1 MRISDWSS
9 DVCSSDLRRGRGDGL
24 ADENGVHRVASAGD
38 ARDSSERTRL
48 PCSAPRRYPARCFS
62 PKTLL
67 LMHALVVTLA
77 RWAAFAAV
85 VPLSLLPFDAAALSR
100 RDAAAAEALNQR
112 MAAAEQRYREALVK
126 IGNAE
131 PGAVDESNAAI
142 EDMEDVVAA
151 CLKQKGCHVNEIGR
165 AHV

>member
-1 MRISDWSS
+1 MIRRPPRSTRTDTLFPYTTFFRSP
-9 DVCSSDLRRGRGDGL
+9 VAVAECLLQEDLARAGRQRRGRGDGL

-77 RWAAFAAV
+77 RWA
-85 VPLSLLPFDAAALSR
+85 
-100 RDAAAAEALNQR
+100 
-112 MAAAEQRYREALVK
+112 
-126 IGNAE
+126 
-131 PGAVDESNAAI
+131 
-142 EDMEDVVAA
+142 
-151 CLKQKGCHVNEIGR
+151 EIGR

>member
-85 VPLSLLPFDAAALSR
+85 VSLSLLPFDAAALSR

-112 MAAAEQRYREALVK
+112 MTAAEQRYRRSAEHTSETPVTNAHLV
-126 IGNAE
+126 
-131 PGAVDESNAAI
+131 
-142 EDMEDVVAA
+142 
-151 CLKQKGCHVNEIGR
+151 CRLL
-165 AHV
+165 

>member
-24 ADENGVHRVASAGD
+24 STEIGVPRGASAVG

-48 PCSAPRRYPARCFS
+48 PCSSPRRYPARCFS

-67 LMHALVVTLA
+67 LMHALFVTLA

-131 PGAVDESNAAI
+131 
-142 EDMEDVVAA
+142 
-151 CLKQKGCHVNEIGR
+151 QIGSASCR
-165 AHV
+165 ERVCPYV